1 MKQRVTDR
9 FLFIH
14 NLEERVAYTF
24 SVRAQTIDY
33 GPSVMGNVTTGP
45 QSGSPGRP
53 RDLELSKTMSSIKL
67 SWTNSN
73 SGRGPILGYYI
84 ESRRKGR
91 YPIHLTKY
99 SYGDG
104 ISFTLAEEEWQICEY
119 PKKYFRT
126 SVTNTVPNTR
136 IICITVIQQK
146 KFEINHL
153 RLFDPIFLEDI
164 VYNTCY
170 FLQFSRRGQVE
181 NRS

>member
-1 MKQRVTDR
+1 MDWKFLCSSNFLSLKIFFFYFADYSKQVKQRVTDR

-33 GPSVMGNVTTGP
+33 GPSVVGNVTTGP

-53 RDLELSKTMSSIKL
+53 RDLALSKTQSSIKL

-84 ESRRKGR
+84 ESRRKGI
-91 YPIHLTKY
+91 YPIHFLPKTRH

-104 ISFTLAEEEWQICEY
+104 NSFFTLAEEEWQIC
-119 PKKYFRT
+119 KY
-126 SVTNTVPNTR
+126 SAKN
-136 IICITVIQQK
+136 
-146 KFEINHL
+146 
-153 RLFDPIFLEDI
+153 
-164 VYNTCY
+164 VYLLLT
-170 FLQFSRRGQVE
+170 
-181 NRS
+181 

>member
-1 MKQRVTDR
+1 MSTIATIEFLLQKSYQSKWSGKRLEAEEGTFFSKLKKQFYILFTDYSKQVKQRVTDR

-33 GPSVMGNVTTGP
+33 GPSVIGNVTTGP

-84 ESRRKGR
+84 ESRRKGM
-91 YPIHLTKY
+91 YPIHFTKY
-99 SYGDG
+99 ILNCNGDG

-119 PKKYFRT
+119 QK
-126 SVTNTVPNTR
+126 NT
-136 IICITVIQQK
+136 
-146 KFEINHL
+146 L
-153 RLFDPIFLEDI
+153 L
-164 VYNTCY
+164 
-170 FLQFSRRGQVE
+170 
-181 NRS
+181 

>member
-1 MKQRVTDR
+1 MERRDLEYFLSFFKTNLYFILTDYSKQVKQRVTDR

-119 PKKYFRT
+119 PPK
-126 SVTNTVPNTR
+126 
-136 IICITVIQQK
+136 I
-146 KFEINHL
+146 L
-153 RLFDPIFLEDI
+153 
-164 VYNTCY
+164 
-170 FLQFSRRGQVE
+170 
-181 NRS
+181 